1 MFRFYKANGSFF
13 KSLVFSYSILTFL
26 IIGLSGVLVFNK
38 VHDILLSEVSE
49 KSRFQLEK
57 LKNQVE
63 NNDLERFKSVLL
75 NKALTTIRQDS
86 VQEIQYFLDYGKE
99 NNYYRITRLVN
110 DLSTLTMSMPG
121 MDNITIYFK
130 KSDFATDHNYFYNQI
145 SGSPNYELIQNIG
158 SAPVHSWFVRQGTDK
173 EQQEKP
179 VLTYIY
185 TLPYMAREELAK
197 GYMIIDVDVAYIN
210 GLLHDQRNSAKDKI
224 VMLDANGEVV
234 ASSTSIDNNEKDW
247 IKGLFQEG
255 RPLSRYVEDKSGSKM
270 ITYLPAP
277 EEGMGWSYAA
287 IQSTDTLMQPVAQMK
302 RGMLTACL
310 LVLLVG
316 LLASYG
322 FSVRSYL
329 PLRKLIARVRSSST
343 AALPARMD
351 NEFKAIGNILSDMEE
366 RVTDLKG
373 RLKEKQWRD
382 LLNGDQLLSHEL
394 TTLTDGRSYTV
405 GALQLR
411 NGQHGGELLRRLKQ
425 DHPHALWE
433 CQAFPIS
440 KEQLALVW
448 ISPQEHPPEREELAA
463 ALQELRRE
471 YAFATG
477 VGSPVAS
484 LSDLHMSYVEAQEA
498 LRYGF
503 IFPDQGVIPV
513 EAIQHRNLVMMQ
525 DVSFDHLENM
535 VRSGNR
541 EGLAEFFRLLRQDWQ
556 ERPYKAEAIDLA
568 LCQLALRYAQIM
580 ADFDLDLPEHG
591 EDLLAMGRK
600 ETLPETLHSL
610 RATGLTL
617 MERIEERTQTSHA
630 IIAAAL
636 TAHIKEHLAEDIGLE
651 DLAAL
656 TSYSKQFICRIFR
669 EELHTTFSDYLNQL
683 RLERS
688 AELLA
693 EEGLTVSEIAGL
705 TGYRSVPYFCTRFK
719 ARYGVTPMQYR
730 SAARTS
736 P

>member
-13 KSLVFSYSILTFL
+13 KSLVFSYSILTIL
-26 IIGLSGVLVFNK
+26 VIGLSGVLVFNK
-38 VHDILLSEVSE
+38 VHDILLSEVSG

-63 NNDLERFKSVLL
+63 NNELERFKSVLL

-99 NNYYRITRLVN
+99 HNYYRITRLVN
-110 DLSTLTMSMPG
+110 DLSTLAMSMPG

-145 SGSPNYELIQNIG
+145 SNSPNYELLQHIG
-158 SAPVHSWFVRQGTDK
+158 GAPVHSWFVRQGPD
-173 EQQEKP
+173 EDGREKP

-197 GYMIIDVDVAYIN
+197 GYMIIDVDVAYIS
-210 GLLHDQRNSAKDKI
+210 GLLHDQRHSANDKI
-224 VMLDANGEVV
+224 MMLDGNGEIV
-234 ASSTSIDNNEKDW
+234 AASTDIAGNEKDW
-247 IKGLFQEG
+247 IKGLFREG
-255 RPLSRYVEDKSGSKM
+255 QPLSRYVQDKSGSKM

-277 EEGMGWSYAA
+277 AEGMGWSYAA

-302 RGMLTACL
+302 RGMLTVCL
-310 LVLLVG
+310 LVLLIG

-329 PLRKLIARVRSSST
+329 PLGKLLARVRSSST
-343 AALPARMD
+343 AVLPARVG
-351 NEFKAIGNILSDMEE
+351 NEFNAIGNVLIDMEE

-382 LLNGDQLLSHEL
+382 LLNGSPLLSNEL
-394 TTLTDGRSYTV
+394 TTLTDGRSYRV
-405 GALQLR
+405 GALQIR
-411 NGQHGGELLRRLKQ
+411 SGQAVELLRRLKHGQ
-425 DHPHALWE
+425 PQALRE
-433 CQAFPIS
+433 CEAVAVS
-440 KEQLALVW
+440 KEQLAVVW
-448 ISPQEHPPEREELAA
+448 ISSLEQALEWDELAA
-463 ALQELRRE
+463 GLKELHRE
-471 YAFATG
+471 YAFTAG
-477 VGSPVAS
+477 MGSPVTS
-484 LSDLHMSYVEAQEA
+484 LSDLHMSYVEALEA

-503 IFPDQGVIPV
+503 IFPEQAVIPV
-513 EAIQHRNLVMMQ
+513 EAVQNRTLVMMQ
-525 DVSFDHLENM
+525 DISFDHLDHII
-535 VRSGNR
+535 RSGNS
-541 EGLAEFFRLLRQDWQ
+541 EALGEFFGLLRKDWTEQ
-556 ERPYKAEAIDLA
+556 PYKAEAIDLA
-568 LCQLALRYAQIM
+568 ICQLALRYAQIM
-580 ADFDLDLPEHG
+580 ADFDLELSEHG
-591 EDLLAMGRK
+591 EDLLALSRK
-600 ETLPETLHSL
+600 DTLQETLRFLEQ
-610 RATGLTL
+610 TGLTL
-617 MERIEERTQTSHA
+617 MERIGERKQTSHA

-636 TAHIKEHLAEDIGLE
+636 TAHIKEHLAEDMGL
-651 DLAAL
+651 DHLAGL

-693 EEGLTVSEIAGL
+693 DERLTVSEIAGL

-719 ARYGVTPMQYR
+719 AKFGVTPMQYR
-730 SAARTS
+730 SAARSS